1 MSCPGQLK
9 TQRMSENREIYT
21 AGKNF
26 TMPPALTGCTISTS
40 ASGLCIFPQS
50 LSYELAP
57 FFAEVCVVFC
67 AFLLFLSHSV
77 AFHFVGH
84 IQGVFLTC
92 LKTTLHQD
100 SDIPMVI
107 HHERLG
113 EKIGKDHF
121 GLWYLCL

>member
-1 MSCPGQLK
+1 MGICSRINQSVNK
-9 TQRMSENREIYT
+9 RDNKESECFI
-21 AGKNF
+21 AD
-26 TMPPALTGCTISTS
+26 
-40 ASGLCIFPQS
+40 
-50 LSYELAP
+50 
-57 FFAEVCVVFC
+57 VCVVFC